1 MVCRVAVLA
10 GLLAAVPAFAQVAA
24 PKTAPP
30 PKLTF
35 AQIGLF
41 IYPAKEQTP
50 DQQKKDEDACYEWA
64 EANTGLTLVA
74 GSVDAEAAGKAAAK
88 DAGQG
93 KVVGRR
99 GRRGRNRTGDR
110 GDRRRRRQ
118 GRGDWRRGGLGW
130 RRAQPH
136 QSQAGGWPER
146 CPAGR
151 PGEPTGRGPVQESG
165 GGVSRGA
172 RLLSQMTGIS
182 NRRGFLTTMIGACAI
197 APAISASAQTGT
209 SGLGSLTKEQRDR
222 MTPGQVLDTLRQG
235 NERFRTGKMVSRDYR
250 DQQRTSAAGQFP
262 AAVVLGCI
270 DSRAPAE
277 IIFDT
282 GIGDTFNARIAGNVV
297 NDDLL
302 GSLEFACAVA
312 GAKVL
317 LLFGHTACGAIKG
330 AIDDVEMGNLTGLL
344 ARVKPAIT
352 ATAFDGVKSSK
363 NAAYV
368 DAVART
374 NVLLGLDNI
383 RRRSP
388 ILAELGK
395 EESHSDGRR
404 DVRPRHGRRGIR
416 D

>member
-1 MVCRVAVLA
+1 M
-10 GLLAAVPAFAQVAA
+10 
-24 PKTAPP
+24 
-30 PKLTF
+30 
-35 AQIGLF
+35 
-41 IYPAKEQTP
+41 
-50 DQQKKDEDACYEWA
+50 
-64 EANTGLTLVA
+64 
-74 GSVDAEAAGKAAAK
+74 S
-88 DAGQG
+88 
-93 KVVGRR
+93 GRR
-99 GRRGRNRTGDR
+99 RFLATT
-110 GDRRRRRQ
+110 
-118 GRGDWRRGGLGW
+118 LGAW
-130 RRAQPH
+130 
-136 QSQAGGWPER
+136 
-146 CPAGR
+146 
-151 PGEPTGRGPVQESG
+151 
-165 GGVSRGA
+165 
-172 RLLSQMTGIS
+172 
-182 NRRGFLTTMIGACAI
+182 AI
-197 APAISASAQTGT
+197 APVTSGSAQT
-209 SGLGSLTKEQRDR
+209 SVPSGSLTKEQRDR
-222 MTPGQVLDTLRQG
+222 MTPGEVLDALRQG
-235 NERFRTGKMVSRDYR
+235 NERFRNGKMVSRDYR

-352 ATAFDGVKSSK
+352 ATTFDGAKSSK

-374 NVLLGLDNI
+374 NVMLGLDNI

-388 ILAELGK
+388 ILADLEKKKSIQIVGGMYDLVTGMV
-395 EESHSDGRR
+395 EFLPQG
-404 DVRPRHGRRGIR
+404 
-416 D
+416 